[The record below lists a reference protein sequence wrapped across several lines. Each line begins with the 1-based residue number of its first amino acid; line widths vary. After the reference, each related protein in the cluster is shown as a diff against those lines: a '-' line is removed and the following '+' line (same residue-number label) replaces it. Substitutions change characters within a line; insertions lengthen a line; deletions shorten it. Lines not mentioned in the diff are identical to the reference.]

1 MKVVEIKEK
10 DFNNIVK
17 KDAKVL
23 VDCYASWCGP
33 CKLLSPIIDEV
44 AEETKDCKFYKLNV
58 DEAEK
63 VSKEYGI
70 MSIPT
75 LLLFNNGELK
85 SKTIGLKSKKEIK
98 DIINN

>member
-44 AEETKDCKFYKLNV
+44 AEETRDCKFYKLNV